1 MFKTNGYKVI
11 DLEYAL
17 IDGEGITV
25 KGIYE
30 AIEGATKPILLAGVN
45 ANGTEINPALV
56 AFGVSGQDLI
66 ASIVTTSTATSLSG
80 YTVKVTDEDL
90 VTVTGFTVGA

>member
-1 MFKTNGYKVI
+1 MTNGYKVI
-11 DLEYAL
+11 DLGYAL
-17 IDGEGITV
+17 IGEGGITV
-25 KGIYE
+25 PGIYE
-30 AIEGATKPILLAGVN
+30 AIEGATKPVMLAGVN
-45 ANGTEINPALV
+45 ANGTEINPAYV

-66 ASIVTTSTATSLSG
+66 ASIITTSTATSISG